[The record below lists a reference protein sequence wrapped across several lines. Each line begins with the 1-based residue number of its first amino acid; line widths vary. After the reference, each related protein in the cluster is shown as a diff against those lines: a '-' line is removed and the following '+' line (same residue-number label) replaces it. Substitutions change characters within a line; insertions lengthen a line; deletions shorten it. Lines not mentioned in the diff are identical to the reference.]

1 MLCLALGRLP
11 DEIEAM
17 PERHLLEFEQL
28 YEKQP
33 FGLWRDDFRVAQL
46 AVVVA
51 RAAGNKMLGVDQV
64 MSFWKQGDQGA
75 AGDIGTLVLDAEVVD

>member
-1 MLCLALGRLP
+1 
-11 DEIEAM
+11 M
-17 PERHLLEFEQL
+17 PEQHLVEFERL

-64 MSFWKQGDQGA
+64 MSFWGQSDQAG
-75 AGDIGTLVLDAEVVD
+75 AGDIGTLVLDAEVVG